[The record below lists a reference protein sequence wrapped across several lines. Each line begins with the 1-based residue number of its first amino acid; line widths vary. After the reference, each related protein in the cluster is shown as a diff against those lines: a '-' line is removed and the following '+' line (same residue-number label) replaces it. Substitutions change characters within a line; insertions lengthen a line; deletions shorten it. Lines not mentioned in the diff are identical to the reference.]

1 MIVSTP
7 VDQGANLR
15 FSPWTPSSYFGD
27 STLHGK
33 KGAGSAEGE
42 PYGLP
47 FARQVPEKE

>member
-1 MIVSTP
+1 MVFPLDPLI
-7 VDQGANLR
+7 L
-15 FSPWTPSSYFGD
+15 FGD
-27 STLHGK
+27 SRLRGR